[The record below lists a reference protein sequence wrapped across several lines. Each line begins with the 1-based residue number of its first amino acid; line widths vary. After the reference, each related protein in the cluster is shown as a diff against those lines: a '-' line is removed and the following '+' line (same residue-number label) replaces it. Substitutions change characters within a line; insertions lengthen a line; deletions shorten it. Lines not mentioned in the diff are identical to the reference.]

1 MVAKAAPSSRR
12 DSLIS
17 LISRARLARLCGAL
31 FVLLGWQAS
40 TPTFAAEYW
49 VESVGMASRADAEL
63 LAQGLDLPDGAL
75 AVRVVRRFL
84 RGQGWLHQVRVE
96 GLPSQAA
103 GEEVA
108 LQIQRLGSRA
118 IVMERDEDVEMK
130 IFDTG
135 APAKATAVTGSSAPT
150 PRSSRAMSPQ
160 SILKQAA
167 DAHGGEKG
175 GYTLVSH
182 AAALRFEFERTLL
195 IDGQELVT
203 NNLLQRQGEAMR
215 MDVEV
220 VRGPGVSSTTV
231 ISAAGQ
237 AAVQVEAEVVARDAA
252 RVREVLA
259 RFTPEEVLA
268 IPLGLAMDVEEAAT
282 WQDLVLADGGPAD
295 EVTLRPFEAGRDG
308 LVEVTFRRPE
318 LYLNVLSWRGPAGL
332 MTWRFE
338 DYVVAA
344 PGLVYPRRVT
354 VHRGGSLVERVEVK
368 RLEVNPTFGPDVFV
382 LP

>member
-1 MVAKAAPSSRR
+1 MTVEATPSHPRA
-12 DSLIS
+12 SLTSTRPPS
-17 LISRARLARLCGAL
+17 LLLRASGAL
-31 FVLLGWQAS
+31 FVLWGWLVSA
-40 TPTFAAEYW
+40 PAFAAELW

-63 LAQGLDLPDGAL
+63 LAQGLELPDDAL
-75 AVRVVRRFL
+75 SVRVVRRFL
-84 RGQGWLHQVRVE
+84 RGQGWQHQVRVE
-96 GLPSQAA
+96 GLQTQASA
-103 GEEVA
+103 EAVA
-108 LQIQRLGSRA
+108 LQLQRLGSRA
-118 IVMERDEDVEMK
+118 VVMERDDDVEVK
-130 IFDTG
+130 VFDTG
-135 APAKATAVTGSSAPT
+135 APAKATVAAGSPASSGRPT
-150 PRSSRAMSPQ
+150 KATDPQ
-160 SILKQAA
+160 AILKQAA
-167 DAHGGEKG
+167 SAHGGEKG
-175 GYTLVSH
+175 GYALVSH
-182 AAALRFEFERTLL
+182 ASAIRFQFERTLL

-203 NNLLQRQGEAMR
+203 NNLLLRQGEAMR

-231 ISAAGQ
+231 INPAGQ

-282 WQDLVLADGGPAD
+282 WQDLVLSDSSSAD
-295 EVTLRPFEAGRDG
+295 EITLRPSDAGRDG
-308 LVEVTFRRPE
+308 LVEATFRRPE
-318 LYLNVLSWRGPAGL
+318 LYLKSLSWRGPAGL
-332 MTWRFE
+332 MVWRFE

-368 RLEVNPTFGPDVFV
+368 RLEVNPTLGSDAFV